1 MILLYVAFI
10 VLKYDTSDT
19 SFYHK
24 GMLNIGEHVFFFFLD
39 LLRWS
44 WNFYLSFCYVLY
56 NIFIY
61 AVEPFLSP
69 AW

>member
-24 GMLNIGEHVFFFFLD
+24 GMLNIGEHVFFFFSGSIEMILEFLFII
-39 LLRWS
+39 LL
-44 WNFYLSFCYVLY
+44 C
-56 NIFIY
+56 
-61 AVEPFLSP
+61 AV
-69 AW
+69 